1 MTDAATRPLPLDGI
15 RVVEFCQTI
24 MGPSAGLI
32 LADLG
37 ADVIKVEPAP
47 DGDKTRRLHGF
58 AAGFFGRSGTIEVP
72 PKQRRSGGG
81 DADGNKNGHSFSHAS
96 LLF

>member
-1 MTDAATRPLPLDGI
+1 MSSTETGGAPLPLDGV

-24 MGPSAGLI
+24 MGPSCGMV

-47 DGDKTRRLHGF
+47 GGDKTRKLHGF
-58 AAGFFGRSGTIEVP
+58 AAGFFASFNRNKRSVALDLKSPEG
-72 PKQRRSGGG
+72 K
-81 DADGNKNGHSFSHAS
+81 
-96 LLF
+96 

>member
-1 MTDAATRPLPLDGI
+1 MNDTAAQTLPLDGI

-58 AAGFFGRSGTIEVP
+58 AAGFFGAFNR
-72 PKQRRSGGG
+72 
-81 DADGNKNGHSFSHAS
+81 NKRGFAANLLHGFSPA
-96 LLF
+96 

>member
-1 MTDAATRPLPLDGI
+1 MNDTAAQTLPLGGI

-37 ADVIKVEPAP
+37 ADVIKLESLN
-47 DGDKTRRLHGF
+47 GDIARASRRPY
-58 AAGFFGRSGTIEVP
+58 FFHLNSNKRSLSVNGRTP
-72 PKQRRSGGG
+72 Q
-81 DADGNKNGHSFSHAS
+81 GHSGKNRLNHFGFSRK
-96 LLF
+96 L

>member
-1 MTDAATRPLPLDGI
+1 MSDAATQTLPLDGI

-47 DGDKTRRLHGF
+47 EEAKGPNVNEFNF
-58 AAGFFGRSGTIEVP
+58 AGITVNMVW
-72 PKQRRSGGG
+72 KQVKEMI
-81 DADGNKNGHSFSHAS
+81 AKNSSP
-96 LLF
+96 L